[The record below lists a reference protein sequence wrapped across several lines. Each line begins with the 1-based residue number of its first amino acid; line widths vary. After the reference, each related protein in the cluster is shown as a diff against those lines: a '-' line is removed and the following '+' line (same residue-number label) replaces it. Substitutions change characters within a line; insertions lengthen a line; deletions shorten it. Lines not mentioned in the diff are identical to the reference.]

1 MGKQITFINARLI
14 DPRVEMEKSGTLT
27 INNGLIEKKDEGIK
41 GKVIDCK
48 GMCLA
53 PGIVDIGVKV
63 CEPGEKHK
71 ESFRSASSAAAAGGV
86 TSLVTRPDTK
96 PSIDNPEL
104 LEFFKNRGKEASK
117 VRIFPTASL
126 TKRNNGKKMTE
137 IGFLHEGGAVAF
149 TDGFNSIPNTKI
161 FHQILKYAS
170 DFNTLIIGHPQDYF
184 LTKNTKVT
192 RFIEKPK
199 EAKAKQIISKKGYW
213 NSGMFY
219 LRKDS
224 IINNF
229 KKYQPNIY
237 RNCNKAVTKAKYKSN
252 VYYLNKQA
260 FTKATAKSFDYA
272 ILEKTKDINAIKLDI
287 PWSDLGSWK
296 EICKM
301 YGRNKRHYF
310 KKKNV
315 FHRPWGSYVNLFN
328 GKEFLI
334 KELYVKPKGILSLQK
349 HHHRAE
355 HWVVTHGKPK
365 ITLNKKYFTMK
376 PDETIFIPL
385 GAIHRIENPYKKP
398 VKIIEA
404 QVGSILKETDIVRY
418 QDIYGRIK

>member
-1 MGKQITFINARLI
+1 MKIRPVILCGGAGTRLWPKKTNHQAKQFIDFGNWTLLGKTLERVKASIFDAPIISTNAKYLRQVKQHLKKHKIKKFKIVLEPDKRNTAPAILSTALI
-14 DPRVEMEKSGTLT
+14 KDIPNEQPLMFLAADH
-27 INNGLIEKKDEGIK
+27 LIEKVGLFNKAIKKNQKKLNYNNIFIFGIK
-41 GKVIDCK
+41 PT
-48 GMCLA
+48 M
-53 PGIVDIGVKV
+53 P
-63 CEPGEKHK
+63 
-71 ESFRSASSAAAAGGV
+71 SS
-86 TSLVTRPDTK
+86 
-96 PSIDNPEL
+96 
-104 LEFFKNRGKEASK
+104 EFG
-117 VRIFPTASL
+117 
-126 TKRNNGKKMTE
+126 
-137 IGFLHEGGAVAF
+137 
-149 TDGFNSIPNTKI
+149 
-161 FHQILKYAS
+161 
-170 DFNTLIIGHPQDYF
+170 YF
-184 LTKNTKVT
+184 LTKNNKVS
-192 RFIEKPK
+192 RFVEKPK

-237 RNCNKAVTKAKYKSN
+237 RNCNNAVTKAKYKSN

-272 ILEKTKDINAIKLDI
+272 ILEKTKNINAIKLDI

-301 YGRNKRHYF
+301 YGKIKNRYF

-315 FHRPWGSYVNLFN
+315 FHRPWGSYTNLFK

-349 HHHRAE
+349 HFHRAE
-355 HWVVTHGKPK
+355 HWVVTHGIPK
-365 ITLNKKYFTMK
+365 ITLNKSKFLKK
-376 PDETIFIPL
+376 PGETIYIPL
-385 GAIHRIENPYKKP
+385 GAVHRIENPFKKP

-404 QVGSILKETDIVRY
+404 QIGSILKETDIVRY
-418 QDIYGRIK
+418 QDIYGRVK